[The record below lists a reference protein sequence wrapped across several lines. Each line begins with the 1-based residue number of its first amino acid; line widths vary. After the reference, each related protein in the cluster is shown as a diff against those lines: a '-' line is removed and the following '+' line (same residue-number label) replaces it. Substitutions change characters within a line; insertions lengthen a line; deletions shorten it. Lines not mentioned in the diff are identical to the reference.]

1 MSSEAFSTD
10 LPAPSESSLLK
21 TSGLGKCYRLYAHPL
36 DRLRELVLRRELHQE
51 LWAVSQVDLTLERG
65 ESLGLVGDNGAGK
78 STLAKLVAGVLTPT
92 SGEVFLQGRAASI
105 IELGVGFHPE
115 FTGSENVLT
124 AGSLLGFSGREM
136 EIRLPRIRAFSEL
149 GSFFD
154 RPLRNYSTGMAMRLA
169 FSLAVNVDPDLL
181 IVDEALAV
189 GDGYFQKKC
198 IDHIR
203 SFQDRGG
210 SLLFCSHSLYTVSLL
225 CPQALWLKQ
234 GRMEAYGPSG
244 TVISAYEAYLNSRR
258 QESADQL
265 KRTRDSRGSIDEV
278 TFSGGT
284 QKGQRVEFLRGSD
297 LEVEV
302 RWSSDQ
308 DEREFHLGVTIERL
322 DGVTCFATSTLQDGL
337 EGFSGRTTYRVSLR
351 LPAVQ
356 LASGSFRVCA
366 YLLDEHGTYL
376 YDEREA
382 ESTLSLV
389 SQNKEWGLFYL
400 EHHWESDARQTLPS
414 L

>member
-1 MSSEAFSTD
+1 MSSEAFPTD
-10 LPAPSESSLLK
+10 LPAPSASFLLK

-36 DRLRELVLRRELHQE
+36 DRLRELVFRRELHQE
-51 LWAVSQVDLTLERG
+51 LWALSQVNLTLERG

-92 SGEVFLQGRAASI
+92 SGEVSLQGRAASI

-136 EIRLPRIRAFSEL
+136 EIRLPQIRAFSEL
-149 GSFFD
+149 DSFFD
-154 RPLRNYSTGMAMRLA
+154 RPLKNYSTGMAMRLA

-234 GRMEAYGPSG
+234 GRVEAYGLSG
-244 TVISAYEAYLNSRR
+244 KVISAYESYLNSRR

-265 KRTRDSRGSIDEV
+265 KRPRDNRGSIDEV

-284 QKGQRVEFLRGSD
+284 QKGERIEFLRGTD

-337 EGFSGRTTYRVSLR
+337 EGFSGRTTYRMSLR

-356 LASGSFRVCA
+356 LASGSFRVGA

-376 YDEREA
+376 YDERGA
-382 ESTLSLV
+382 DATLSLV

-400 EHHWESDARQTLPS
+400 EHHWESDTT
-414 L
+414 